1 MLLDQYFLIISIY
14 LEIYPTQDRIR
25 CFSFILCQ
33 ILMIIIYIVL
43 YVMKG
48 DFTKGTHDWI
58 YDYYNNSVRFSNKN
72 KKIKVSVAG

>member
-1 MLLDQYFLIISIY
+1 
-14 LEIYPTQDRIR
+14 
-25 CFSFILCQ
+25 
-33 ILMIIIYIVL
+33 MIIIYIVL

-72 KKIKVSVAG
+72 KKIKVFVSG